1 MGGYLSSSEK
11 RRIEAERRRREERA
25 RIDSQPGV
33 SPAPDNSILNIASS
47 SGSDSSPCDSGSSG
61 GDAGG
66 GSCGGGE

>member
-1 MGGYLSSSEK
+1 MGGYLSSAEK

-25 RIDSQPGV
+25 RIEAQPGV
-33 SPAPDNSILNIASS
+33 SPAPDNSILNVSIAA
-47 SGSDSSPCDSGSSG
+47 DSSPCDTSSSGG